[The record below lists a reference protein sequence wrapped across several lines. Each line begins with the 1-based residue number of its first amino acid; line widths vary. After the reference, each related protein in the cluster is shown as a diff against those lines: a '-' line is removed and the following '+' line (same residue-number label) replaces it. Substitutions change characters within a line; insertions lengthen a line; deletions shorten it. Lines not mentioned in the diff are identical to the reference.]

1 MKLTVGFRKDRMI
14 LLFIIVLQAAFS
26 VFFIV
31 DFGMDIFGLRTVP
44 MSWEYYE
51 LVQGATIIGLILG
64 VVLGVVMLV
73 NLVRRASQM
82 RSTMLAA
89 RGAFHELMQV
99 RFDEWGL
106 SPSERDVA
114 GFTIKGMSNDEIAAL
129 RGKSVGTI
137 KSQCN
142 AIFRKANV
150 TGRAQL
156 VSLFIEDL
164 TAEPST

>member
-1 MKLTVGFRKDRMI
+1 MKLSVGFRKDRMI

-26 VFFIV
+26 VFYVV
-31 DFGMDIFGLRTVP
+31 DFGLDVFGFRTVP

-51 LVQGATIIGLILG
+51 LVQGSTIVGLSLG

-73 NLVRRASQM
+73 NLVRRASEIS
-82 RSTMLAA
+82 STMLAA
-89 RGAFHELMQV
+89 KGAFHELMLV
-99 RFDEWGL
+99 KFDEWGL

-114 GFTIKGMSNDEIAAL
+114 GFTIKGMSNDEIAEL

-164 TAEPST
+164 TAEPN